1 MSYYYYYVCN
11 RRFALISC
19 RPLKWYW
26 NACACH
32 SLDKLTLHTLQQ
44 AQHSTHSLFHSLST
58 FLLLR
63 SVVHNGIALTQSPSN
78 DYTHYNYSVDGFL
91 SLEWKTTRN
100 KDQRRFSER
109 HFKWFCE
116 INIKN
121 NCGRQSVRFNEFT
134 RTATIVEFRK
144 CVLFFWF
151 VCWVRCYAKS
161 LVTRQNEFL
170 FSPSFIIIFGLV
182 LSRYLRRMI
191 DFAEFKGENTYVPL
205 IYFSRSSNKNSNW
218 TYAQQTIPTKN

>member
-1 MSYYYYYVCN
+1 MGFSRWN
-11 RRFALISC
+11 EKRRETKI
-19 RPLKWYW
+19 
-26 NACACH
+26 
-32 SLDKLTLHTLQQ
+32 
-44 AQHSTHSLFHSLST
+44 
-58 FLLLR
+58 
-63 SVVHNGIALTQSPSN
+63 
-78 DYTHYNYSVDGFL
+78 
-91 SLEWKTTRN
+91 
-100 KDQRRFSER
+100 KDAFSER

-151 VCWVRCYAKS
+151 VRWVRCYAKS

-182 LSRYLRRMI
+182 LSRYLRQVI
-191 DFAEFKGENTYVPL
+191 DFAEFKGGNTYVPL
-205 IYFSRSSNKNSNW
+205 IYFSRLSNKNSNW
-218 TYAQQTIPTKN
+218 TYAQQTIPTKINFSLDSDFRFPILWSVKRTMWRHAKHCSDGHDVRPLAILVCVWTISPVRGVMV